1 TAKAPDPTF
10 GTEDNGTSE
19 ADNRNMRTGIR
30 VLAFLAFVL
39 SACTPTTNSQPTPI
53 TPAVAPTS
61 TASASASP
69 TPRRTDSPATYE
81 NPFLGY
87 RIALPQT
94 YRRLTARYFPSGSV
108 PGGLVGT

>member
-10 GTEDNGTSE
+10 GTEDTGTSE

-30 VLAFLAFVL
+30 VLAFLSLVL

-53 TPAVAPTS
+53 TPAVSPTS

-69 TPRRTDSPATYE
+69 TPRRTDSPVTSQ

-94 YRRLTARYFPSGSV
+94 YRRLTAR
-108 PGGLVGT
+108 